1 MCASA
6 CGVSS
11 SRAADGGGLTFT
23 TPPTWYKQ
31 VLPITQ
37 KQCVNCHQ
45 AGGIGPMSLETY
57 AQAKPFAAAMKA
69 AASERRMPPWMPSVE
84 CGGPFRDERRLS
96 QDEID
101 TLSAW
106 ADMGAVEGSAADA
119 PPPPTPLGQLG
130 RVDSRVVMP
139 VAYTPNRSIPDDYRC
154 FLIDPGLT
162 STKQVIG
169 YDISPGNRT
178 VVHHVILYI
187 VDRADAEAAD
197 KLDDTAGWTCF
208 GGPNIKNSGAVG
220 AWAPGSPAVTF
231 PPGTGIALQAGK
243 VIAMQVHYN
252 TAGGTGADLSSVK
265 FQYAT
270 QPVTAAYLVPV
281 VDNDFAIPPGAVDY
295 THSKNFKNPI
305 GLPMKVWGLLPHMHT
320 KGQHITMTASGGTKG
335 DTCLVDIPKW
345 DFHWQQQYFRPAAY
359 TLAPDEIMRISCTWT
374 NPSSRT
380 VTWGEGTDDEM
391 CFAYVYATL

>member
-1 MCASA
+1 
-6 CGVSS
+6 
-11 SRAADGGGLTFT
+11 
-23 TPPTWYKQ
+23 
-31 VLPITQ
+31 
-37 KQCVNCHQ
+37 
-45 AGGIGPMSLETY
+45 MSLETY